1 MYELP
6 AFSTAVNVP
15 DDMRFSK
22 DSFTLSEA
30 DREIIDYIM
39 LPEGLIKSR
48 TEALAQEI
56 VASWRQQGLT
66 EVHVLVI
73 MNGAFHFYSHLM
85 EGLNRLV
92 IQTEPRIYMIPQFV
106 KLSSYVNTQ
115 STGEV
120 KIGHVNEIAG
130 KHVLVVEDMYSTGR
144 SMMQLLKALNAM
156 GASKV

>member
-56 VASWRQQGLT
+56 VASWHQQGLT

-115 STGEV
+115 STG
-120 KIGHVNEIAG
+120 
-130 KHVLVVEDMYSTGR
+130 
-144 SMMQLLKALNAM
+144 
-156 GASKV
+156 